1 LPDGGTRPNYVGSV
15 RSAQPAYKIIFLCTE
30 DWYFWSHRM
39 PVARAAR
46 KAGLQVIV
54 ATRVQSHAQR
64 ILAEGFDLRPL
75 AWRRKGDGLIGG
87 VRALYSIFRLYRQ
100 ERPQLVH
107 HIALKAVVFGSIA
120 AWCAG
125 VPRQINAIAGL
136 GFIFVAPSPRA
147 WLLKTLLLV
156 ILRLFLCQRGSR
168 VLTQNP
174 DDADELIRRGI
185 VPRDRMS
192 IIRGSG
198 IDATIFY
205 PLPEPPGPMVIS
217 MVSRM
222 LRYKGV
228 EVLAEAASLLRQR
241 GVDARILLVGPL
253 DPDSPASLLESEI
266 QRLMKPGIIEWL
278 GPTED
283 VLSVWRSSHIAAFP
297 SQYREGVPLALLE
310 AAACAR
316 PIVSTDTPGC
326 REVVQ
331 DGVNG
336 ILVPQGDSRS
346 LADALEQLARDPAL
360 RVRMGREG
368 RSRVERFFTK
378 ELIVRQTLDLYG
390 EALGRKLSVNQPS
403 S

>member
-1 LPDGGTRPNYVGSV
+1 MK
-15 RSAQPAYKIIFLCTE
+15 PADKIIFLSTE

-46 KAGLQVIV
+46 EAGLRVIV

-75 AWRRKGDGLIGG
+75 AWRRKGDGILGAL
-87 VRALYSIFRLYRQ
+87 RALYSIFRLYRE

-120 AWCAG
+120 ACCAG

-136 GFIFVAPSPRA
+136 GFIFVAPSARA
-147 WLLKTLLLV
+147 WAMRTLLL
-156 ILRLFLCQRGSR
+156 LTLKLFVRRRGSL

-174 DDADELIRRGI
+174 DDAEELVKRRI
-185 VPRDRMS
+185 VPRNRIA

-198 IDATIFY
+198 VDAMAFR
-205 PLPEPPGPMVIS
+205 PLPEPPGPVVVS

-228 EVLAEAASLLRQR
+228 EILTQAASLLRQR
-241 GVDARILLVGPL
+241 GVDARIFLIGPL

-266 QRLMKPGIIEWL
+266 RKLMKPGVIEWL
-278 GPTED
+278 GPTAD
-283 VLSVWRSSHIAAFP
+283 VLSVWRTSHIAAFP
-297 SQYREGVPLALLE
+297 SQYREGVPLSLLE

-331 DGVNG
+331 HGVNG
-336 ILVPQGDSRS
+336 LLVPQGEAPA
-346 LADALEQLARDPAL
+346 LADALERLILDKEL
-360 RVRMGREG
+360 RLRMGREG
-368 RSRVERFFTK
+368 RIRVERFFTK
-378 ELIVRQTLDLYG
+378 EIIVRETLDIYG
-390 EALGRKLSVNQPS
+390 NALGRKL
-403 S
+403 

>member
-1 LPDGGTRPNYVGSV
+1 M
-15 RSAQPAYKIIFLCTE
+15 RSTQPADTIIFLCTE

-46 KAGLQVIV
+46 DAGLRVIV
-54 ATRVQSHAQR
+54 ATRVQSHGQR

-87 VRALYSIFRLYRQ
+87 LRALYAIVRLYRE
-100 ERPQLVH
+100 ERPDLVH

-120 AWCAG
+120 AWFAD

-147 WLLKTLLLV
+147 WMLKTLLLFV
-156 ILRLFLCQRGSR
+156 LKLFVCQRGSR

-174 DDADELIRRGI
+174 DDAEELVRRGI
-185 VPRDRMS
+185 VPRNRMS

-198 IDATIFY
+198 IDAAAFR
-205 PLPEPPGPMVIS
+205 PLPEPPGPVVIA

-228 EVLAEAASLLRQR
+228 EILAEAARLLQQR
-241 GVDARILLVGPL
+241 NVGARILLVGPL

-266 QRLMKPGIIEWL
+266 RRLMTPGVIEWL

-283 VLSVWRSSHIAAFP
+283 VLSVWKTAHIAVFP

-310 AAACAR
+310 AAACGR
-316 PIVSTDTPGC
+316 PIVSTNTPGC

-336 ILVPQGDSRS
+336 ILVPRSDSRA
-346 LADALEQLARDPAL
+346 LADALERLALDKEL

-368 RSRVERFFTK
+368 RLRVERFFTK

-390 EALGRKLSVNQPS
+390 DALGRKL
-403 S
+403 

>member
-1 LPDGGTRPNYVGSV
+1 MDVRPFQVIEDRAAMRSV
-15 RSAQPAYKIIFLCTE
+15 RPADTIIFLCTE

-46 KAGLQVIV
+46 DAGLRVIV
-54 ATRVQSHAQR
+54 ATRVQSHGQR

-87 VRALYSIFRLYRQ
+87 LRALYAIVRLYRE
-100 ERPQLVH
+100 ERPDLVH

-120 AWCAG
+120 ARFAG

-136 GFIFVAPSPRA
+136 GFIFVEPSLA
-147 WLLKTLLLV
+147 TWAMKTILLLT
-156 ILRLFLCQRGSR
+156 LKLFVCQAGSR

-174 DDADELIRRGI
+174 DDADELVKRGI
-185 VPRDRMS
+185 APRDRIS

-198 IDATIFY
+198 VDATRFR
-205 PLPEPPGPMVIS
+205 PLPEPSGQVVIA

-228 EVLAEAASLLRQR
+228 EILAEAAQLLQQR
-241 GVDARILLVGPL
+241 NVDARILVVGPL

-266 QRLMKPGIIEWL
+266 RRLMKPGVIEWV

-283 VLSVWRSSHIAAFP
+283 VLSVWKAAHIAVFP

-316 PIVSTDTPGC
+316 PIVSTNTPGC
-326 REVVQ
+326 REVVE

-336 ILVPQGDSRS
+336 ILVPRSDSCA
-346 LADALEQLARDPAL
+346 LAEALERLVLDKEL

-368 RSRVERFFTK
+368 RLRVERFFTK

-390 EALGRKLSVNQPS
+390 DALGRKL
-403 S
+403 